1 MDFNN
6 LFRGSETSATIQ
18 TPVEQTVSALQHAI
32 AGRGGR
38 FAGEKVVRQ
47 ALAIESFDNATRSE
61 MHSALQDLATAIRS
75 SVASVDGAGKMKVNL
90 AQESAAVAAGLLG
103 SSPADFLRMQT
114 REFGQIQ
121 SQYAAPNTAVIGHS
135 NIADATSRKLSLEA
149 YDNKENKNA
158 VLYSV
163 AYNMQAAKQDDFVEA
178 FFPTVV
184 VTPDNVGFM
193 VSMRLHYVQNDV
205 RRSLSGSLTNFG
217 RKNIIKAVVDPTIL
231 RTDQTRIVPVVRTGG
246 GANDSTANFVA
257 AADVT
262 PYSVMLDSESV
273 LTAPLKVGKRF
284 DLLANSQT
292 AALIEHGVLDVT
304 DAIDSGLR
312 LANVYVKIP
321 AAGPAAAKVIK
332 FDVRNLPFTDFNTVV
347 QGNTRLL
354 QVAFDTKALRV
365 TADTKAVDGS
375 TIDQLTALTTHSVRL
390 AASLFGTV
398 LQDKGD
404 TIINTGDLTV
414 SSVIT
419 ADKQVLATDS
429 GTGATIAAVFAGA
442 TVIGYDLLGYRTNS
456 NVRQRGQLVDT
467 QMVNQLYT
475 VPLLSPIT
483 ALRPV
488 GETDGMDAAMI
499 SSLVTTTKIRSSNS
513 GVTTLL
519 EARDFLKSYVNDSDP
534 TLEQPEIL
542 GVARYVVDA
551 KYLEEDL
558 NVRDQIDSL
567 KSSERAADLTAL
579 IINKIRDMAYRLYTE
594 SAYKA
599 ALDSIYEGAAGKP
612 LLIIGTD
619 PTIARYLTLQGDLRL
634 LGEYFDYRL
643 VETLDIRMR
652 GKIVF
657 SFGMNTSYDAGA
669 PNPLHFGN
677 TAYKPEL
684 TLMMPIARNGQTSYE
699 LTVQPSF
706 RHVVNLPIMGYITV
720 TNIEDIIA
728 DKATVNFHSVP

>member
-1 MDFNN
+1 MDFDK
-6 LFRGSETSATIQ
+6 LFRGADTSTTVQ
-18 TPVEQTVSALQHAI
+18 TPIEQTINALQHSI

-38 FAGEKVVRQ
+38 FAADKVVRQ
-47 ALAIESFDNATRSE
+47 ALAIESFDNATRAE
-61 MHSALQDLATAIRS
+61 MHSVLQDLATTIRASVS
-75 SVASVDGAGKMKVNL
+75 SVQGAGKVNL
-90 AQESAAVAAGLLG
+90 AQESAAVAAGLMG

-121 SQYAAPNTAVIGHS
+121 SQYANANTSVIGHS
-135 NIADATSRKLSLEA
+135 NITEATSRQLSLEA

-193 VSMRLHYVQNDV
+193 VSMRLHFVQNDV
-205 RRSLSGSLTNFG
+205 RRALSGSLTDFG

-262 PYSVMLDSESV
+262 PYSVMLDSESI

-292 AALIEHGVLDVT
+292 AALIESGVLGVT
-304 DAIDSGLR
+304 DAIDSSLR
-312 LANVYVKIP
+312 LSAVYVKIA
-321 AAGPAAAKVIK
+321 AAGPAPAKVIK
-332 FDVRNLPFTDFNTVV
+332 FDVRNLPFTDFNAVV
-347 QGNTRLL
+347 QGNTRTL
-354 QVAFDTKALRV
+354 QLAFDTKALRV
-365 TADTKAVDGS
+365 TADTKATDGS
-375 TIDQLTALTTHSVRL
+375 AIDQLTALTTYSVRL
-390 AASLFGTV
+390 EASLFGTV
-398 LQDKGD
+398 TQDTGA
-404 TIINTGDLTV
+404 TVINTGDITV
-414 SSVIT
+414 NTVIS
-419 ADKQVLATDS
+419 ADKQVLSTTS
-429 GTGATIAAVFAGA
+429 GTGATIAAVFTGA
-442 TVIGYDLLGYRTNS
+442 TVIGYDLFGYRTNS

-483 ALRPV
+483 AMRPV
-488 GETDGMDAAMI
+488 GETEGMDAAMI

-513 GVTTLL
+513 GVGTLL

-534 TLEQPEIL
+534 TLSQPEIL
-542 GVARYVVDA
+542 GMARHVLDA

-619 PTIARYLTLQGDLRL
+619 TTIARYLTLQGDLRL

-643 VETLDIRMR
+643 VETLDNRMR

-657 SFGMNTSYDAGA
+657 SFGMNNSYDAGA

-728 DKATVNFHSVP
+728 DKATVNFHSIP